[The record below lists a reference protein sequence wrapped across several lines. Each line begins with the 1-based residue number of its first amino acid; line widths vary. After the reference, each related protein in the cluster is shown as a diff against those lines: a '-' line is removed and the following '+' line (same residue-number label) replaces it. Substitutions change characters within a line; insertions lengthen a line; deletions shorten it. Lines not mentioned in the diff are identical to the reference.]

1 MLKMKSYHERT
12 KKEPQSGEMFI
23 GRSTSKFSAVEL
35 SKGLHLRSIRR
46 PSSLIGFRF
55 YKYFAPTALITAT
68 LSCFMMCSTID
79 VLAQRR
85 KAIVDLIIRGGTV
98 VTMDGE
104 RHVIENGAVAVKG
117 GRIVSVG
124 SVTDIDRTY
133 TAREIVNAAGKVII
147 PGLINGHTH
156 VPMTLFR
163 GLADDLDLQEWLTKY
178 IFPAEAKNVTEQFVR
193 AGTRLGLA
201 EMIRG
206 GTTTYCDMYYFE
218 DAIADETV
226 KAGMRGV
233 LGETIIDFPVADNKT
248 NAEAMAYAE
257 KFVKRWQGNALI
269 VPAIAPHAPYTVS
282 EEHLQAVRAFS
293 DRTGAPIVT
302 HISETKR
309 EVDDSIKAKGASPID
324 YLNRIGFLNTRVIAA
339 HVVWPS
345 EGELGVLKR
354 LGVGSAHNPQSNM
367 KLASGVAPVPEM
379 LKEDLPVGLGT
390 DGAASNNDLNIW
402 EEMDTA
408 AKLHKLISRDP
419 KVVNAQEAFEMA
431 TIRGAR
437 ALHLEKEIGSIE
449 KGKRADLVVV
459 DLDDLNQTPYYNI
472 YSDLVYA
479 TKAADVRTVIIEG
492 RVVMRDRRLLTL
504 NEETIKAEARR
515 YRERIIRSLGART
528 LPE

>member
-1 MLKMKSYHERT
+1 MKKLVSLLLLMVLT
-12 KKEPQSGEMFI
+12 
-23 GRSTSKFSAVEL
+23 TAA
-35 SKGLHLRSIRR
+35 
-46 PSSLIGFRF
+46 PSL
-55 YKYFAPTALITAT
+55 TQ
-68 LSCFMMCSTID
+68 
-79 VLAQRR
+79 AQRR
-85 KAIVDLIIRGGTV
+85 KTVVDMIVRGGTV
-98 VTMDGE
+98 VTMDGNH
-104 RHVIENGAVAVKG
+104 RVIEDGGVAVKN
-117 GRIVSVG
+117 GRIVEVG
-124 SVTDIDRTY
+124 KS
-133 TAREIVNAAGKVII
+133 AEIERNYAALEVVDASGKVVI

-178 IFPAEAKNVTEQFVR
+178 IFPAEAKNVTEDFVR
-193 AGTRLGLA
+193 VGTRLGLA
-201 EMIRG
+201 EMIRS

-218 DAIADETV
+218 DAIADETS

-233 LGETIIDFPVADNKT
+233 LGETVIDFPVADNKT
-248 NAEAMAYAE
+248 NAEAMAYVE
-257 KFVKRWQGNALI
+257 RFVKKWQGNALV

-282 EEHLQAVRAFS
+282 EEHLKAMRAFS

-309 EVDDSIKAKGASPID
+309 EVDDSLKAKGASPID
-324 YLNRIGFLNTRVIAA
+324 YLNRIGFLNNRVIAA

-345 EGELGVLKR
+345 EEELGLLKK
-354 LGVGSAHNPQSNM
+354 LGVGIVHNPQSNM

-379 LKEDLPVGLGT
+379 LKQDLPVGLGT
-390 DGAASNNDLNIW
+390 DGAASNNDLNLW

-408 AKLHKLISRDP
+408 AKLHKLISKDP
-419 KVVNAQEAFEMA
+419 KVVTAQEAFEMA

-449 KGKRADLVVV
+449 KGKRADLVIVA
-459 DLDDLNQTPYYNI
+459 LDDLNQTPYYNI

-504 NEETIKAEARR
+504 NEVTIKADARR
-515 YRERIIRSLGART
+515 YRERIIRSLGAKT
-528 LPE
+528 VPED

>member
-1 MLKMKSYHERT
+1 ML
-12 KKEPQSGEMFI
+12 
-23 GRSTSKFSAVEL
+23 
-35 SKGLHLRSIRR
+35 RR
-46 PSSLIGFRF
+46 F
-55 YKYFAPTALITAT
+55 ALISLMLLISGAHSQTN
-68 LSCFMMCSTID
+68 
-79 VLAQRR
+79 AQKR
-85 KAIVDLIIRGGTV
+85 KTIVDLIVRGGTV
-98 VTMDGE
+98 VTMDGS
-104 RHVIENGAVAVKG
+104 RRVIENGGVGIKG
-117 GRIVSVG
+117 GRIVAVDK
-124 SVTDIDRTY
+124 TAAIDRNY
-133 TAREIVNAAGKVII
+133 AAREVVNATGKVVI

-178 IFPAEAKNVTEQFVR
+178 IFPAEAKNVTEEFVR
-193 AGTRLGLA
+193 VGTRLGLA

-218 DAIADETV
+218 DAIADETF

-233 LGETIIDFPVADNKT
+233 LGETVIDFPVADNKT
-248 NAEAMAYAE
+248 NEQAMAYVE
-257 KFVKRWQGNALI
+257 KFVSHWKGNALI

-282 EEHLQAVRAFS
+282 EDHLKAVRAFS

-324 YLNRIGFLNTRVIAA
+324 YLNRIGFLGDRVIAA

-345 EGELGVLKR
+345 EEELSLLKK
-354 LGVGSAHNPQSNM
+354 LGVGIVHNPQSNM
-367 KLASGVAPVPEM
+367 KLASGVARVPEM
-379 LKEDLPVGLGT
+379 LKDDLPVGLGT
-390 DGAASNNDLNIW
+390 DGAASNNDLNLW

-419 KVVNAQEAFEMA
+419 KVVNAEQAFEMA

-449 KGKRADLVVV
+449 TGKRADIVIV

-492 RVVMRDRRLLTL
+492 RVIMRDRRLLTL
-504 NEETIKAEARR
+504 NEETIKADARR
-515 YRERIIRSLGART
+515 FRERIIISLGAKT
-528 LPE
+528 LPEE